1 MPKSLDL
8 VQAFKQGY
16 SFDLREETMRCL
28 WRIFAWPKGWKS
40 EDEGGQ
46 QLETFDR
53 ATLVQS
59 LERSQLSG
67 IQDTRLTPGFQER
80 YVRFG
85 IGGAG
90 NMRKS
95 CFPFL
100 GVHGLSNLLYLELT
114 DIIFLKQST
123 FS

>member
-1 MPKSLDL
+1 MTGPKVIRLIYVKKPCAAYGGFSLGR
-8 VQAFKQGY
+8 KGGN
-16 SFDLREETMRCL
+16 LRTR
-28 WRIFAWPKGWKS
+28 
-40 EDEGGQ
+40 GGQ